1 LFNISILWNKL
12 NAKLITSVI
21 LLLAPFKSLGHMMK
35 AVTAALKKKQ
45 YQTLRVG
52 ALLGIAA
59 DNR

>member
-1 LFNISILWNKL
+1 
-12 NAKLITSVI
+12 VI